1 MNSTSSIITIGRE
14 YGSGGRQ
21 IGQEVAKYFGIKC
34 YDKELLEHAA
44 NESGICKE
52 LFENHDER
60 PTNSFLYS
68 LVMDTYSFGYSS
80 SGFTDMPMN
89 HKVFLAQFDAIK
101 KLASEGPCVMVG
113 RCADYALSEY
123 KDCFSVFVHADTD
136 WRINRLSQK
145 HNKTAKEAKDM
156 INKTDKSRSSYYN
169 YYTNK
174 KWGAASSYNLCV
186 DSSKLGIDGA
196 AKAIIQYEK
205 IGDKIREQETLVMK
219 MQVHDNFGRSLLS
232 IRRILE
238 RKEDPDKMDK
248 QLSVLK
254 HLVYIL
260 TGSAVESMEE
270 VYKDTVRHAEELG
283 ISVQISGNFPLHPS
297 YRLLTDRAIRECVTN
312 CARHAHGS
320 TVWVK
325 IDKNADEYTVQITND
340 GEVPDKNAEEGGG
353 LSALR
358 KAAESGKC
366 RMQVSFSPEFCLIL
380 KMPLTE
386 RMGFDGTDT
395 DSRRSEDHA
404 EVF

>member
-52 LFENHDER
+52 LFENHDEK

-68 LVMDTYSFGYSS
+68 FV
-80 SGFTDMPMN
+80 DMPIS

-196 AKAIIQYEK
+196 AKAIIQAIE
-205 IGDKIREQETLVMK
+205 IFD
-219 MQVHDNFGRSLLS
+219 S
-232 IRRILE
+232 I
-238 RKEDPDKMDK
+238 
-248 QLSVLK
+248 
-254 HLVYIL
+254 
-260 TGSAVESMEE
+260 
-270 VYKDTVRHAEELG
+270 
-283 ISVQISGNFPLHPS
+283 
-297 YRLLTDRAIRECVTN
+297 
-312 CARHAHGS
+312 
-320 TVWVK
+320 
-325 IDKNADEYTVQITND
+325 KN
-340 GEVPDKNAEEGGG
+340 K
-353 LSALR
+353 
-358 KAAESGKC
+358 
-366 RMQVSFSPEFCLIL
+366 
-380 KMPLTE
+380 
-386 RMGFDGTDT
+386 
-395 DSRRSEDHA
+395 
-404 EVF
+404 